1 MVVFLLENVLSFF
14 CAWVRSNCLSR
25 LRAYHS
31 GPCKMADARPTL
43 VHGAAIYAQRSR
55 TVQPPDDRT
64 YSAEVTSFPSNL
76 LHHRSVRIAFPIA
89 RRYDTTPFLHCQAQ
103 FRGKSQNVGLFLG
116 QKGDLAVC
124 AVGWHFWQLFHGIV
138 KLLVQK
144 GSPALCVRNRRVGA
158 TLAVVPPTPFLVLIL
173 PRRGRGRPQG
183 SPLREGSAFTP
194 YIAHPRTMHPGF
206 PQYSA
211 AFLYNPLHFAKYAHN
226 NSSATLSPS
235 VCSPDCRCLANDT
248 MSRI

>member
-1 MVVFLLENVLSFF
+1 
-14 CAWVRSNCLSR
+14 
-25 LRAYHS
+25 
-31 GPCKMADARPTL
+31 MADARPTL

-89 RRYDTTPFLHCQAQ
+89 RRYDTTPFPHCQAQ

-138 KLLVQK
+138 KLLAQK
-144 GSPALCVRNRRVGA
+144 APLSRKGWGSCRAATEGADQAAGFRTRPPSDLLTQATSPIWLTPNRG
-158 TLAVVPPTPFLVLIL
+158 
-173 PRRGRGRPQG
+173 G
-183 SPLREGSAFTP
+183 
-194 YIAHPRTMHPGF
+194 
-206 PQYSA
+206 
-211 AFLYNPLHFAKYAHN
+211 
-226 NSSATLSPS
+226 
-235 VCSPDCRCLANDT
+235 
-248 MSRI
+248 